1 MKQEINIIEYAKING
16 MSPDEFEND
25 MVNTLVALCSMKLDK
40 NMANGITFSVDSQD
54 YNYKVVVSRE
64 IK

>member
-16 MSPDEFEND
+16 MTPDEFEND
-25 MVNTLVALCSMKLDK
+25 IVNTLVALCSMKLDK
-40 NMANGITFSVDSQD
+40 NMSNGITFSVDSPE
-54 YNYKVVVSRE
+54 YTYKVVVSRE